1 MQNSITYYIEDNI
14 FPSFKKV
21 NGEKSNPSHSSSSSL
36 NLNPNYLGFDSS
48 ILSRSVP
55 KASLQVELSACNS
68 SYFYPSFVGLPLTL
82 EMPVTSNNH
91 FCHRCILWAFF
102 MYDQTILNGYFSFYL
117 LWMLSLTY

>member
-82 EMPVTSNNH
+82 EMPVTSKQS
-91 FCHRCILWAFF
+91 FF
-102 MYDQTILNGYFSFYL
+102 VTVASYGPFLCMTKQS
-117 LWMLSLTY
+117 

>member
-55 KASLQVELSACNS
+55 KASLPVELSACNS

-82 EMPVTSNNH
+82 EMPVTSK
-91 FCHRCILWAFF
+91 
-102 MYDQTILNGYFSFYL
+102 QSFYGPFL
-117 LWMLSLTY
+117 CMTKQSETGISHFIFYGCCL